1 MTLNPGKI
9 AVFRNTL
16 TAMFPLI
23 ILLRNKNLK
32 NKTIQNKSIKNNK
45 TKWQNL
51 KLALPAPTNL
61 NRLNSRKR
69 IPKSKG
75 KVLKNPRNKVIKTLR
90 TEKILARNASRRLQR
105 LRLVQVMKKKKRMT
119 A

>member
-32 NKTIQNKSIKNNK
+32 NKTIQNKSIKNK
-45 TKWQNL
+45 PKWQNL

-69 IPKSKG
+69 ILKSKV